1 MPPMRRLRS
10 VIEVPSSNGARPMTA
25 SAVSNGGWRDSAA
38 GPSWQQSA
46 GYSRRAYDDWS
57 DDDSDIERDRSPVSS
72 KV

>member
-1 MPPMRRLRS
+1 
-10 VIEVPSSNGARPMTA
+10 MTA